1 MDILPLAAEPT
12 MDRIRRV
19 KSATTLEGRKPPP
32 PPPQPVQRQVGG
44 YPSPDPHPNLNNPTL
59 S

>member
-44 YPSPDPHPNLNNPTL
+44 YPSPDPSLT
-59 S
+59 